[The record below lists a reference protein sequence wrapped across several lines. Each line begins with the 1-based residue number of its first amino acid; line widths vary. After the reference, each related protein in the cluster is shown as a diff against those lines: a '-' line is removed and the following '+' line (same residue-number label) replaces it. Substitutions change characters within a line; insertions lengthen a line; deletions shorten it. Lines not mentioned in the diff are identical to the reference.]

1 MKQNTIL
8 LRFYEELNDFL
19 SLEKRKIWF
28 ECHFSDNPTIK
39 DIIESMGVP
48 PSEVD
53 LILVNGQS
61 VNFSY
66 APKNDDKVSIYPVF
80 ESFDISTVS
89 RLRAQPLR
97 DPKFILDAPLG
108 KLTKYLRLLGFDAL
122 YQDTESHDFSP
133 SSIDQI
139 GKKDKR
145 IILTRDKN
153 VLKKKIITHGYL
165 IKAVDPKKQVEE
177 VISRFDLF
185 SKIKPFS
192 LCLKCN
198 VKIVPIEKNKIAN
211 KLPSIISRHFN
222 KFTLCPQCKRIYWQD
237 IHYQTMVAFVRQI
250 KKRKKL
256 VKILQ
261 CRNIYITLN
270 L

>member
-19 SLEKRKIWF
+19 PQDKRKVRF
-28 ECHFSDNPTIK
+28 AYHFSDNPTIK

-48 PSEVD
+48 PSEID

-66 APKNDDKVSIYPVF
+66 TPKNDDKVSIYPVF
-80 ESFDISTVS
+80 ESFDISRIC

-97 DPKFILDAPLG
+97 ETKFILDAHLG
-108 KLTKYLRLLGFDAL
+108 KLAKYLRLLGFDAL
-122 YQDTESHDFSP
+122 YQDTGSHDFSP
-133 SSIDQI
+133 SPIDQRE
-139 GKKDKR
+139 KQSKR

-177 VISRFDLF
+177 VMSRFDLF

-192 LCLKCN
+192 ICLKCN

-222 KFTLCPQCKRIYWQD
+222 EFSLCPTCKRIYWQG
-237 IHYQTMVAFVRQI
+237 IHYQNMLAFVRQI
-250 KKRKKL
+250 RKKK
-256 VKILQ
+256 KISK
-261 CRNIYITLN
+261 NIAM
-270 L
+270 